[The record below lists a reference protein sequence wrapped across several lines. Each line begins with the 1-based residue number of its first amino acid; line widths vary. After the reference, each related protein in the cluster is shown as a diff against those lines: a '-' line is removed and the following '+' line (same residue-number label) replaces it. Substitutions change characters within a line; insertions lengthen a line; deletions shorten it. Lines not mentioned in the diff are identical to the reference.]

1 MNKPVSTV
9 LKLGSNGD
17 DVKKVQARL
26 IELGY
31 SCGRT
36 GVDGIFVS
44 GTYVADNTSL
54 ERFVNVA
61 LGEFGYK
68 EKGDNITKY
77 GEMLIIVKLQ
87 DMELTGVLQ
96 MDMYSKMQ

>member
-9 LKLGSNGD
+9 LKLGSKGD

-36 GVDGIFVS
+36 GADGIFVS
-44 GTYVADNTSL
+44 GTYVLKDA
-54 ERFVNVA
+54 VA
-61 LGEFGYK
+61 A
-68 EKGDNITKY
+68 KGST
-77 GEMLIIVKLQ
+77 V
-87 DMELTGVLQ
+87 
-96 MDMYSKMQ
+96 